1 MSKIIEKR
9 VKSHSAGSLVGT
21 REPGLALTSFCLQ
34 AERWKA
40 SGTLVKQKNC
50 FINKLFF

>member
-21 REPGLALTSFCLQ
+21 REPGLTS
-34 AERWKA
+34 R
-40 SGTLVKQKNC
+40 TLV
-50 FINKLFF
+50 L